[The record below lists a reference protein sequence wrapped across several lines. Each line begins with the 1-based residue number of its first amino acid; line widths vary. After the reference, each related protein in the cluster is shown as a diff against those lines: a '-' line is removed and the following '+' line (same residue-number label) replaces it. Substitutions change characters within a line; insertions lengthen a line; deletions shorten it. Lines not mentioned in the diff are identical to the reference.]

1 RSLRELQDK
10 TVGGIGP
17 ILIGRNEGLQPRPD
31 ACSQTGY
38 VAPEPYPGMSGDF
51 PDSEFE
57 NVVVN
62 ESDQTQL
69 FDRCD
74 EFAARDD
81 ASPDIAHAQ
90 QAFEIIRL
98 SRRRANHGLAC
109 EQQPVL

>member
-1 RSLRELQDK
+1 
-10 TVGGIGP
+10 
-17 ILIGRNEGLQPRPD
+17 
-31 ACSQTGY
+31 
-38 VAPEPYPGMSGDF
+38 MSGEF

-62 ESDQTQL
+62 EPDQTQL

-74 EFAARDD
+74 EFAAGDN

-98 SRRRANHGLAC
+98 SRRRANHRLEC
-109 EQQPVL
+109 EEQPVLPQRRLHHCTDRGAAVLRLLADFVIHIAH